1 METSSRFTSAEFVS
15 TFRKA
20 IKVSCEGDKDHIIL
34 DPVAEG
40 EFVTTVNERE
50 PHYFYMYTHV
60 LQTLNFWLPFSNFEC
75 QMLRVM
81 NVAPCQL
88 HPNSWAFLKAFQV
101 VCDYLEIVPTAGVF
115 FSFFQVRNVSPHS
128 LVSIS
133 SQPNKGRFSLYASN
147 FKNYRDTFVRFHC
160 GNGFPAL
167 MFDASGN
174 HLFPFY
180 WSSAP
185 RLIKGTQAKTLNEYE
200 RDVVGF
206 LSSFNVMGSGEII
219 VRENKPQSLG
229 DYMSSMSTFL
239 AQQRAAF
246 VLKARAQKA
255 EAAIVA
261 ASADAMAQ
269 LVVEEGGVKGTK
281 RKNQEESS
289 QISLE
294 IPKKKFITIEQE
306 EEDADEQPLKFK
318 RVPRGKGSVPP
329 NSGEGGSSTMVKEKL
344 LFITCCPSNPELK
357 KGKKSNLSVIL
368 WTKDFDSFFV
378 VNESFQ
384 KYARTPS
391 LSNLDFKDLRQA
403 AMDHHIQGAMLSYYL
418 STRQELDTIEARNK
432 MESANNGLSAL
443 EKEFAAA
450 KSKFEED
457 LATVNVVVKAKD
469 DEVIALK
476 GRVKTLE
483 GELDVATKE
492 KDKATTQRDEESLNV
507 EALTARIES
516 LELEG
521 ASQFDD
527 GFRFALDQV
536 KVAFPDVDVV
546 KLGELDSVNEIV
558 DGKIVAYVPPAFE

>member
-1 METSSRFTSAEFVS
+1 MFGFTVNSSDFESGNNDSDIDSSGIDSVCVIISPSEFSSKNPNNHSLIVADSVATISTSMETSSRFTSAEFVS

-20 IKVSCEGDKDHIIL
+20 IQVSGEGDEDRIIL

-40 EFVTTVNERE
+40 EFVTNVNERE

-160 GNGFPAL
+160 GDGFPAL

-174 HLFPFY
+174 RLFPFY

-229 DYMSSMSTFL
+229 DYMC
-239 AQQRAAF
+239 
-246 VLKARAQKA
+246 K
-255 EAAIVA
+255 
-261 ASADAMAQ
+261 
-269 LVVEEGGVKGTK
+269 
-281 RKNQEESS
+281 
-289 QISLE
+289 
-294 IPKKKFITIEQE
+294 
-306 EEDADEQPLKFK
+306 
-318 RVPRGKGSVPP
+318 
-329 NSGEGGSSTMVKEKL
+329 
-344 LFITCCPSNPELK
+344 
-357 KGKKSNLSVIL
+357 
-368 WTKDFDSFFV
+368 
-378 VNESFQ
+378 
-384 KYARTPS
+384 
-391 LSNLDFKDLRQA
+391 
-403 AMDHHIQGAMLSYYL
+403 
-418 STRQELDTIEARNK
+418 
-432 MESANNGLSAL
+432 
-443 EKEFAAA
+443 
-450 KSKFEED
+450 
-457 LATVNVVVKAKD
+457 
-469 DEVIALK
+469 
-476 GRVKTLE
+476 
-483 GELDVATKE
+483 
-492 KDKATTQRDEESLNV
+492 
-507 EALTARIES
+507 
-516 LELEG
+516 
-521 ASQFDD
+521 
-527 GFRFALDQV
+527 
-536 KVAFPDVDVV
+536 
-546 KLGELDSVNEIV
+546 
-558 DGKIVAYVPPAFE
+558 